1 MSSNTKTAFTKILC
15 FVKDLNELVGSK
27 FKNVAL
33 YYHLL
38 KKSMTSEQAIEKHV
52 TIFKSWLSENKESVL
67 AGKHK
72 LLNDTD
78 IVYTKDKVFINL
90 KEICLGESKDNVSAI
105 YDHLKIIF
113 YLVDPDHASE
123 IKQAIETKSE
133 TKEEEFIDN
142 IKNKIEQNFNDNQYD
157 NPLAATMSML
167 QSGIFTDIIQGMT
180 QGVDNGEMN
189 IDKLLGS
196 VKGLMGGLGD
206 DEQQE
211 VNGMFNMVTGMLGVS
226 GGASGMSLNQIL
238 SSERPQLEN
247 DQSENDQ
254 KEEPSGQD

>member
-1 MSSNTKTAFTKILC
+1 MNTKNAYTKILC
-15 FVKDLNELVGSK
+15 FVKDLNDLVGNSRK
-27 FKNVAL
+27 PVAL

-38 KKSMTSEQAIEKHV
+38 KKSMHSEQAIEKHV
-52 TIFKSWLSENKESVL
+52 ELFKNWITSNKQAVLS
-67 AGKHK
+67 GKPAE
-72 LLNDTD
+72 LVQN
-78 IVYTKDKVFINL
+78 IIEYTKDKVYIDI
-90 KEICLGESKDNVSAI
+90 KDICSCESKSNIAAI
-105 YDHLKIIF
+105 FDHLKIIY
-113 YLVDPDHASE
+113 YLVEPSSSDE
-123 IKQAIETKSE
+123 IKQSLAETSE
-133 TKEEEFIDN
+133 NKEEQFIDN

-157 NPLAATMSML
+157 NPLTATMSML

-226 GGASGMSLNQIL
+226 GGAGGMSLNQIL
-238 SSERPQLEN
+238 NSERPQPEEEKKEN
-247 DQSENDQ
+247 
-254 KEEPSGQD
+254 